1 MTPMVDVA
9 FLLLIFF
16 MTTTTF
22 KPPEEVT
29 IDLPSSNAEYKVP
42 ETNVLILSITRDG
55 ELFVQSDP
63 RSGAEKLVKEQI
75 GNWVRTERSRNPR
88 VRMIVK
94 ADRNCEYG
102 IMEDVMDIL
111 QAERTNR
118 FVLMTEGETGDKE
131 GGGKALPESREG
143 SPLQGYGAGP
153 DEELAQAPS
162 STPDGATERRGDTWV
177 Q

>member
-1 MTPMVDVA
+1 MVDVA

-22 KPPEEVT
+22 KPPEEIT
-29 IDLPSSNAEYKVP
+29 IDLPTSNAEYKVP
-42 ETNVLILSITRDG
+42 ETNVLILSITRG
-55 ELFVQSDP
+55 NELYVQDDP
-63 RSGAEKLVKEQI
+63 RSPAQKLMKDQVGA
-75 GNWVRTERSRNPR
+75 WVRTERSRNPR

-118 FVLMTEGETGDKE
+118 FVLMTEGEGAEKE
-131 GGGKALPESREG
+131 GGGKALPE
-143 SPLQGYGAGP
+143 GAAAPAGVGA
-153 DEELAQAPS
+153 DGQLAQAPG
-162 STPDGATERRGDTWV
+162 TAAGAAEKRGETWAR
-177 Q
+177 